1 MTVSIAGIGVV
12 AVRAIQWT
20 LGALAVVFIVGGLLA
35 NVNVIAFAALGILAL
50 VLLAFVGVLELAVW
64 GVRRRRAGGSA

>member
-1 MTVSIAGIGVV
+1 MTVSLAGIGVV
-12 AVRAIQWT
+12 AVRAIQFI

>member
-12 AVRAIQWT
+12 AVRAIQFI
-20 LGALAVVFIVGGLLA
+20 LGGLAVVFIVGGLLA

>member
-12 AVRAIQWT
+12 AVRAIQFI